1 MVCSST
7 AVADPW
13 YVGINGGAVWLMDS
27 DIKNGQNG
35 KAEFDLGFGVGGD
48 VGYDFGPVRIEG
60 EIEYRLNDYD
70 KAGLDSVGTSKS
82 GGSYKSLALMVNGY
96 YDFENSSAFTPFL
109 MVGIGGANV
118 DTDSLTS
125 GGLNIPSD
133 NSWQFA
139 YQVGAGVGWEFANS
153 WILDLS
159 YRFQS
164 VLPGHEKVQED
175 HVEAR
180 PLRRFDGALPVL
192 HGHDFVALLFENHRQ
207 GPAKALIVL
216 YDQHAGFSLC
226 HPKLLLF
233 FP

>member
-1 MVCSST
+1 MNKKAILLTTCIFLMVCSST
-7 AVADPW
+7 AVAGPW

-27 DIKNGQNG
+27 DIKNGQSG

-48 VGYDFGPVRIEG
+48 VGYDFGPVRLEG

-70 KAGLDSVGTSKS
+70 KAGLDSVGTSTS

-96 YDFENSSAFTPFL
+96 YDFENSSSFTPFL
-109 MVGIGGANV
+109 MVGIGGTNV

-133 NSWQFA
+133 SSWQFA

-159 YRFQS
+159 YRFFGTTDPEFGSAKMQYLS
-164 VLPGHEKVQED
+164 HNVLVGI
-175 HVEAR
+175 R
-180 PLRRFDGALPVL
+180 YSF
-192 HGHDFVALLFENHRQ
+192 
-207 GPAKALIVL
+207 
-216 YDQHAGFSLC
+216 
-226 HPKLLLF
+226 
-233 FP
+233 